1 MRRWGLISPASF
13 CYAEIKKQ
21 KRRKS
26 LLTTIMIGKALATVT
41 ENETLTSGM
50 INAKIKFEFSADWH
64 SEISRTAIFTAGDV
78 TKVVLDSYW
87 ENNVCSIP
95 QECLEKSDEILMVG
109 VYGADNANTVAIPT
123 VWATVGKIRKGYEG
137 YEDVSTG
144 TLPIWAQVQSAA
156 AQSAQAAKDAQTAAE
171 TAQGKAE
178 DAQNAAETAQAAAET
193 AQGKAETAQ
202 SKAETAQGK
211 AESAQ
216 TAAESAAAS
225 ASGSASAA
233 AESAASAAASET
245 ASAQSVQTAT
255 EKATAAQTAA
265 QAAQSAKAAAE
276 SAKAAAVTAGASAE
290 SANASAQ
297 SAKSAAESA
306 KAAAQTAQSKA
317 ETANTSA
324 QTAKADAEAANTS
337 AQSAKTDAESAKSAA
352 AGSAQSAGASAQSAQ
367 ASSKLSESWAVGGT
381 GTRTGEDTNN
391 AKYWAMAAQGVAGGG
406 VSSFNG
412 RSGAVAPQTG
422 DYTAAMVG
430 ADAQG
435 AAETVQG
442 NLNVHAEN
450 TVKHITAAERTAWN
464 GKQKALTFDT
474 APTAGSTNPI
484 TSGGVK
490 AALDDLPQPIIG
502 TAPPTTSTVGVVGQE
517 YIDTAAKLVYHCT
530 AAAATGY
537 AWEAYSAGRSTKVN
551 TTLYASSWSTV
562 KKYTVSNANITETS
576 AVELLPRENNG
587 ITQAQLEAL
596 SGAMIVG
603 GTQAAGSI
611 QLVALGDKPT
621 TDIPVTIII
630 RRDL

>member
-1 MRRWGLISPASF
+1 M
-13 CYAEIKKQ
+13 
-21 KRRKS
+21 
-26 LLTTIMIGKALATVT
+26 TTIMIGKALATVT

-216 TAAESAAAS
+216 TAAESTAAS

-621 TDIPVTIII
+621 TDIPVTLII